1 MKEISYAVVETVFRT
16 CGCPKRFWPP
26 RKYDQPFL
34 VDSKGVDADPIEAV
48 RRSMV
53 YMMAKQTHS
62 SGADKTVLSCDKS
75 SNRIQAWELTK
86 ANWLVFCSRRVHM
99 KTRFLAIDLSCTG

>member
-16 CGCPKRFWPP
+16 CGCSKRFWPP

-48 RRSMV
+48 RRSGG
-53 YMMAKQTHS
+53 Q
-62 SGADKTVLSCDKS
+62 
-75 SNRIQAWELTK
+75 W
-86 ANWLVFCSRRVHM
+86 
-99 KTRFLAIDLSCTG
+99 CT